1 MCMKLFA
8 MHRLYSILGLAFLM
22 MIASSK
28 VHCQTRV
35 LDDLW
40 IDELREGLDGENSDG
55 YNDGLGSKRFR
66 RPVCSA

>member
-1 MCMKLFA
+1 
-8 MHRLYSILGLAFLM
+8 M

-35 LDDLW
+35 LYDFW
-40 IDELREGLDGENSDG
+40 MDELREGLDGENSDG